1 MAGPE
6 LVNDSHGQGWLAFG
20 GSVAGGGDGGPAHN
34 IGPLMRKNRV
44 ESEVSQG

>member
-1 MAGPE
+1 MTHMVRAGWR
-6 LVNDSHGQGWLAFG
+6 LVVQS
-20 GSVAGGGDGGPAHN
+20 PAVVMEGN